1 MDHLSGRTSAR
12 IVLVL
17 AACLLAHPQMVR
29 AQDVPAPPDL
39 MDPLGRYQLKFPQGW
54 QVVGTNSKLNG
65 FVIGNGADS
74 FVAVYRDGKLS
85 LDQTKATMASMCS
98 CGIPDDA
105 KVEAVGDSAYPAQLI
120 RIGRDDR
127 GTAVVGTV
135 VFPGGMFG
143 LVAVFKNEQTPQAL
157 RDVLRHARPGP
168 SRPK

>member
-1 MDHLSGRTSAR
+1 MNPLRTAPRRIASA
-12 IVLVL
+12 VALT
-17 AACLLAHPQMVR
+17 LLLLPTWVR

-39 MDPLGRYQLKFPQGW
+39 MDPLGRYQLQFPQGW

-65 FVIGNGADS
+65 FVIGNGKDS

-85 LDQTKATMASMCS
+85 IDQTKATMASMCS

-105 KVEAVGDSAYPAQLI
+105 KVEALGDTAYPAQLI
-120 RIGRDDR
+120 RIGQDDR

-143 LVAVFKNEQTPQAL
+143 LVSVFKSEQTPQAL